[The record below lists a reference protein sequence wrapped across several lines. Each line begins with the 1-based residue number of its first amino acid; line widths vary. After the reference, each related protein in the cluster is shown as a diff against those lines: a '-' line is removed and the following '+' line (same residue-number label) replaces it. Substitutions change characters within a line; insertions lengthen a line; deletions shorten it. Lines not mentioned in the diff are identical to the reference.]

1 MSGDLTLR
9 YADLLPSYS
18 IYYNIFVEKLT
29 KYLPTYVAEFA
40 IKAGLPLTE
49 ATAFVTDWLT
59 APTEAVKL
67 PGITAE
73 IIAAATKGEQWA
85 YAEALHYVWL
95 VTLSDGLA
103 HGG

>member
-1 MSGDLTLR
+1 MSSRSFECSLQRL
-9 YADLLPSYS
+9 DLLTCLSSYS

-40 IKAGLPLTE
+40 IQAGLPLTE

-59 APTEAVKL
+59 VPTEAVKL
-67 PGITAE
+67 PGITEA

-95 VTLSDGLA
+95 VPFA
-103 HGG
+103 